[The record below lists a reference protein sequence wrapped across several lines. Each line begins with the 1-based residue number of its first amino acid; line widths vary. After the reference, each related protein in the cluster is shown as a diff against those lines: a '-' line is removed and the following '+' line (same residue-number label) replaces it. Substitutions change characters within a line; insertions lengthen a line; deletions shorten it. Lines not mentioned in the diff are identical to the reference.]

1 MPAVP
6 DVRPTSV
13 STTGFADGLGR
24 RSIRFDRESGTTL
37 ECLHLRPELAAFEQ
51 VLWDQGK
58 LVEQLGHERIV
69 RVQALESAGG
79 RVTVVSELLDG
90 DRLSDIIEAR
100 AGGDSAVSGMDAAFG
115 FLLQVLPTISAMHAV
130 SLVHGAIAP
139 HRIILTTNAQ
149 VVLADAIY
157 GSALPRLNVSQRRA
171 WTDFGI
177 AVPAASGA
185 KRLDAASDVSQAALS
200 ALTLALGRSITALD
214 PATALHELVREAVE
228 IAQIRGGDS
237 LAQSIRTFFSTA
249 LSIPAREHRLTA
261 EQAIAEVRSIAHA
274 QLGEDT
280 CLSALAEFAR
290 YDAPEPTLV
299 SHEVRAPNPTPV
311 ARVAP
316 PVVNAPVH
324 VAAPAPLQA
333 PEVVEVEVDQAPAS
347 GDPVGV
353 SSPAAFDFW
362 ATPPVRRETPTVIQE
377 PVVISIAAASPVT
390 QAIEAVEEI
399 PASATPPEVAPVIA
413 LKPIPVPPEP
423 EPAAVEPV
431 GPVAAIR
438 LQPPPRPV
446 PLPLPVFTPVSMPV
460 TPEPA
465 PAAPLRIKAEPPT
478 GYTAPRMARTFDADA
493 EVTPSPRL
501 SWKVAAAA
509 VVVLT
514 VGGLA
519 VRASWPGSSGEVP
532 VAATAT
538 PVSGAETAPAKP
550 VAGTGTLTVNSQPAG
565 ARVLLDGTDA
575 GQTPLRLDAVAA
587 GRHTLTLV
595 TETAT
600 VKRTVKV
607 VSGQSA
613 TIDIPVFSGW
623 VAVFAPIVLDVSEGG
638 RSLGT
643 TEQTRI
649 PLPPGRHTLTLSHGE
664 YGYSSVEIVEIT
676 AGEDKTLNITPMGS
690 VNLNAQPWAEVWVD
704 GAKAGETPLA
714 NLPVALGTRVFLFK
728 HPQFG
733 ERRITETITSKPVA
747 LSVDLTKPPSA
758 P

>member
-37 ECLHLRPELAAFEQ
+37 ECLHLRPELAAFEP
-51 VLWDQGK
+51 VLRDQAK

-69 RVQALESAGG
+69 RVQSLESASG

-139 HRIILTTNAQ
+139 HRIILTTTAQ
-149 VVLADAIY
+149 IVLADAIY
-157 GSALPRLNVSQRRA
+157 GSALPRLNVSQQRA

-185 KRLDAASDVSQAALS
+185 KLLDAASDVSQAAFS

-214 PATALHELVREAVE
+214 PGIALHELVREAVE

-261 EQAIAEVRSIAHA
+261 DQAIAEVRSIAHS

-290 YDAPEPTLV
+290 YDAPEPTFV
-299 SHEVRAPNPTPV
+299 RPEVRAPKPTAIAPMAPLV
-311 ARVAP
+311 VHARV
-316 PVVNAPVH
+316 PVVAPDPL
-324 VAAPAPLQA
+324 PAPEA
-333 PEVVEVEVDQAPAS
+333 VEIAEAAAS
-347 GDPVGV
+347 ADPVGV
-353 SSPAAFDFW
+353 SRAAGFDFW
-362 ATPPVRRETPTVIQE
+362 ATPPVPRAAPAVIEE
-377 PVVISIAAASPVT
+377 PVAAPV
-390 QAIEAVEEI
+390 AVAPTAPQIIDPAEEI
-399 PASATPPEVAPVIA
+399 PA
-413 LKPIPVPPEP
+413 
-423 EPAAVEPV
+423 PAAAEPTPVEPV
-431 GPVAAIR
+431 VAVAAIP
-438 LQPPPRPV
+438 LQLPPR
-446 PLPLPVFTPVSMPV
+446 PLPLPVPVFTPISMPV
-460 TPEPA
+460 TRESTPA
-465 PAAPLRIKAEPPT
+465 VQLRIKAEPPP
-478 GYTAPRMARTFDADA
+478 GYTPPRMARTFDADA
-493 EVTPSPRL
+493 EVTRAPRL

-519 VRASWPGSSGEVP
+519 VRASWPGSAGEAP
-532 VAATAT
+532 AAATV
-538 PVSGAETAPAKP
+538 VSARGAETAPAKL
-550 VAGTGTLTVNSQPAG
+550 VAATGTLTVNSQPAG

-587 GRHTLTLV
+587 GRHTITLV
-595 TETAT
+595 TETVT
-600 VKRTVKV
+600 MKRTVKV
-607 VSGQSA
+607 VTGQTA

-623 VAVFAPIVLDVSEGG
+623 VAVFAPIVLDISEGG

-649 PLPPGRHTLTLSHGE
+649 PLPPGKHTLTLSHRD
-664 YGYSSVEIVEIT
+664 YGYSSVETVEVT
-676 AGEDKTLNITPMGS
+676 AGEEKTLNITPMGS

-704 GAKAGETPLA
+704 GARAGETPLA

-733 ERRITETITSKPVA
+733 ERRITETITSKPAA